1 MLWLDA
7 VALDEMRVGRGETFC
22 PYVRMKRVEVE
33 YKSCRI
39 LEQKTKE
46 ESMGILADQIE
57 KDRVENELKI
67 RLIRLIVTGGWL
79 RGNAMGLPAPIA
91 AALTVADVNQVF
103 KDREWVHE
111 AAIRVLEEM
120 EESGFPKK
128 LDMFIRMDRKCKTPA
143 DEHDV
148 ECLASKIF
156 TKAFCET
163 GKAPSDEWVIEQWKV
178 KNPGLEVPELN
189 REG

>member
-7 VALDEMRVGRGETFC
+7 VALGEMRVGRGRTFC

-33 YKSCRI
+33 YKACRI

-67 RLIRLIVTGGWL
+67 RLIVTRGWL
-79 RGNAMGLPAPIA
+79 RGWAMGLPAPIA
-91 AALTVADVNQVF
+91 AALTIADANQVF

-128 LDMFIRMDRKCKTPA
+128 LDMFIRMDGKCKTPA

-148 ECLASKIF
+148 ECLAWKIF

-163 GKAPSDEWVIEQWKV
+163 GKAPSDEWVIEQWKL

-189 REG
+189 RGG